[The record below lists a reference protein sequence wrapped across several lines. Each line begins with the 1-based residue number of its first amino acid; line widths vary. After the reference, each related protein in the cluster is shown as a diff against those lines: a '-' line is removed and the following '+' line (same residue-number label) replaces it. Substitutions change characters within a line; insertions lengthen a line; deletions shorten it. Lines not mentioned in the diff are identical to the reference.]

1 MKFAVIFIAFQ
12 ALCSAHDLSN
22 RTQYSEPICT
32 RFHAI
37 AQLKVSS
44 NTECAIKCLSS
55 NDGSFIVQILRD
67 NLFCVCNSQLISAAD
82 LEKNNLNCS
91 SFCSK
96 DDKVCSDTPG
106 PIQESISPSQLLL
119 SVLYNRGNF
128 QPIQSPV
135 FSTDVNEDQVTMTG
149 MIDARPTGVA
159 NVPKSKGNA
168 GNVVNNAASRSTPEE
183 STRNIIIGVALLA
196 GVIMISALVGI
207 LLVKRKRRER
217 KQELLS
223 KLEERNSIGPAVFP
237 NDDDNS
243 ITSSNN
249 IRDSNNVKIER
260 DEEFRWSALP
270 LEDVS
275 SDGHDILQRTKIF
288 NSLKRLRSK

>member
-1 MKFAVIFIAFQ
+1 
-12 ALCSAHDLSN
+12 
-22 RTQYSEPICT
+22 
-32 RFHAI
+32 
-37 AQLKVSS
+37 
-44 NTECAIKCLSS
+44 
-55 NDGSFIVQILRD
+55 
-67 NLFCVCNSQLISAAD
+67 
-82 LEKNNLNCS
+82 
-91 SFCSK
+91 
-96 DDKVCSDTPG
+96 
-106 PIQESISPSQLLL
+106 
-119 SVLYNRGNF
+119 
-128 QPIQSPV
+128 
-135 FSTDVNEDQVTMTG
+135 
-149 MIDARPTGVA
+149 
-159 NVPKSKGNA
+159 
-168 GNVVNNAASRSTPEE
+168 
-183 STRNIIIGVALLA
+183 
-196 GVIMISALVGI
+196 MISALVGI

-275 SDGHDILQRTKIF
+275 SDGHDSLQRTKIF